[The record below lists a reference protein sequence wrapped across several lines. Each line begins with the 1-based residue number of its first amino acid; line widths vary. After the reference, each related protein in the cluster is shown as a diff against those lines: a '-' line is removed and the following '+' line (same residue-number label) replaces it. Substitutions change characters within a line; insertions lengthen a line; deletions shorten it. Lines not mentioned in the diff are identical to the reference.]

1 MIWIPACAGMTTFCE
16 FIKIISQKIIMKNI
30 IPSRQTCISLMDQ
43 HGMLP
48 NIKDHSLQVA
58 RIAVC
63 LGKNMIAQFPEL
75 NLELVEAGALL
86 HDIAKTETIRTRG
99 NHAQIGEEMV
109 RAMGFDPLARIVAQH
124 VRLEDAYFKNGWMDE
139 VVLVHYADKRVRHDE
154 VVDLKDRFDYLVE
167 TYGRSQEA
175 VERIGALYRDTLILE
190 KRIFLHLPFS
200 PHKLIENLPI

>member
-1 MIWIPACAGMTTFCE
+1 MTA
-16 FIKIISQKIIMKNI
+16 I
-30 IPSRQTCISLMDQ
+30 IPSRQTCLSLMEQ
-43 HGMLP
+43 YGMLP

-63 LGKNMIAQFPEL
+63 LGKNLMAQFPEL
-75 NLELVEAGALL
+75 NLDLVEAGALL
-86 HDIAKTETIRTRG
+86 HDIAKTETIKNRG

-109 RAMGFDPLARIVAQH
+109 KAMGFDPLARIVAQH
-124 VRLEDAYFKNGWMDE
+124 VRLEEAYFLNGWIDE

-167 TYGRSQEA
+167 IYGRSPEA
-175 VERIGALYRDTLILE
+175 VERIGALYQDTLKLE
-190 KRIFLHLPFS
+190 NLIFLHLSFP